1 MNGRLLFRV
10 DPVAG
15 ESPRGYLCRT
25 AHEHGYNGPNA
36 IAEIAGLWVSGR
48 VAGLDQNAAISPIAH
63 ALRLEPAEWRSMCYR
78 AVKGRNRFKQRSFY
92 GEAISAYDLNYRWP
106 RLCPGCLRE
115 RPIWWAVWDLGL
127 VAACPRHG
135 CVLLNQCPACQR
147 KTGWER
153 PAVYK
158 CRCGFDF
165 REVSPEPA
173 DPDMLAVTAIVY
185 RAAGSTLA
193 EATGTNI
200 NVFRFPPAL
209 LQLNLGALL
218 RFIVFIG
225 SVNDGSILRR
235 RQRPFRATDLAG
247 AITICR
253 GAASLLRDWPRPLR
267 DTLRQMVPQ
276 SATPAALNFSNV
288 FANFYRHLFRVLPR
302 QEFGFLHDAF
312 EKFVIEDWK
321 GFIRGQHRYF
331 SAAVRRNSHWVTANE
346 AERIARV
353 TGARI
358 VELARNGQLD
368 AVFLK
373 VRRGGS
379 RTECWIK
386 RESLNQWVA
395 VRDSELAPYMSRPEA
410 MAALGLTHR
419 TIVSVAASG
428 AIRYVKGPERNFPA
442 RCFFFLREDVINIKA
457 AFEHHR
463 VPALAYSK
471 PGKFI
476 ALRHAMKNYLGH
488 SSALAAVICAVL
500 DGRLVPVGCA
510 KRFRGI
516 TGYIFAA
523 HDLRRYRP
531 MAGVDATTDD
541 LINYREAA
549 TLLGVELR
557 EIRGLVAGGI
567 LHDAVEYQF
576 GLSKLLTAADVQRF
590 AENYVAIS
598 ALAKRR
604 RLNTIAFFRYL
615 REGGTPLLSV
625 PLPEKGTRHAS
636 FLRRDVASHIQIPS
650 PKALKEAADVR
661 IVAERKKRWAQFR
674 LAKEAALDKPMR
686 RVRRIGAHCAE

>member
-1 MNGRLLFRV
+1 
-10 DPVAG
+10 
-15 ESPRGYLCRT
+15 
-25 AHEHGYNGPNA
+25 
-36 IAEIAGLWVSGR
+36 
-48 VAGLDQNAAISPIAH
+48 
-63 ALRLEPAEWRSMCYR
+63 
-78 AVKGRNRFKQRSFY
+78 
-92 GEAISAYDLNYRWP
+92 
-106 RLCPGCLRE
+106 
-115 RPIWWAVWDLGL
+115 
-127 VAACPRHG
+127 
-135 CVLLNQCPACQR
+135 
-147 KTGWER
+147 
-153 PAVYK
+153 
-158 CRCGFDF
+158 
-165 REVSPEPA
+165 
-173 DPDMLAVTAIVY
+173 MLAVTAIVY

-193 EATGTNI
+193 EGAGANI
-200 NVFRFPPAL
+200 ADFRFPPAL
-209 LQLNLGALL
+209 LQLKLGALL

-247 AITICR
+247 AIAICR
-253 GAASLLRDWPRPLR
+253 GAAALLQDWPRPLR
-267 DTLRQMVPQ
+267 DTLRRMIPQ
-276 SATPAALNFSNV
+276 SSSPGALNFSNV

-302 QEFGFLHDAF
+302 RDFGFLHDAF

-368 AVFLK
+368 AIFLK

-386 RESLNQWVA
+386 RESLDQWVA
-395 VRDSELAPYMSRPEA
+395 VRDAELAPYMSRPEA

-419 TIVSVAASG
+419 TIVTVASSG

-442 RCFFFLREDVINIKA
+442 RCFFFLREDVVNIKA

-471 PGKFI
+471 PGKFT

-488 SSALAAVICAVL
+488 GSALAAVIRAVL
-500 DGRLVPVGCA
+500 DGRLVPVGHVE
-510 KRFRGI
+510 RFRGI

-523 HDLRRYRP
+523 HDVRRYRP
-531 MAGVDATTDD
+531 VSGVDATTDD

-549 TLLGVELR
+549 TFLSVELR

-567 LHDAVEYQF
+567 LHDAAEYQF
-576 GLSKLLTAADVQRF
+576 GLSKLLSAAEVQRL

-598 ALAKRR
+598 ALAKRH
-604 RLNTIAFFRYL
+604 RLNTIALFRYL
-615 REGGTPLLSV
+615 SELGTPLLSV

-636 FLRRDVASHIQIPS
+636 FLRRDVVSHIRIPT
-650 PKALKEAADVR
+650 PKALREAAEIR
-661 IVAERKKRWAQFR
+661 IVAERKKRWAEFR
-674 LAKEAALDKPMR
+674 LAKEAALGKPMR

>member
-1 MNGRLLFRV
+1 
-10 DPVAG
+10 
-15 ESPRGYLCRT
+15 
-25 AHEHGYNGPNA
+25 
-36 IAEIAGLWVSGR
+36 
-48 VAGLDQNAAISPIAH
+48 
-63 ALRLEPAEWRSMCYR
+63 
-78 AVKGRNRFKQRSFY
+78 
-92 GEAISAYDLNYRWP
+92 
-106 RLCPGCLRE
+106 
-115 RPIWWAVWDLGL
+115 
-127 VAACPRHG
+127 
-135 CVLLNQCPACQR
+135 
-147 KTGWER
+147 
-153 PAVYK
+153 
-158 CRCGFDF
+158 
-165 REVSPEPA
+165 
-173 DPDMLAVTAIVY
+173 MLAVTAMVY

-193 EATGTNI
+193 EVVGTNI
-200 NVFRFPPAL
+200 ADFRFPPAL

-247 AITICR
+247 AIAICR
-253 GAASLLRDWPRPLR
+253 GAAALLRDWPRPLR

-276 SATPAALNFSNV
+276 SASPAALNFSNV

-312 EKFVIEDWK
+312 EKFVMEDWK

-386 RESLNQWVA
+386 RESLDQWVA
-395 VRDSELAPYMSRPEA
+395 LRDAELAPYMSRPEA

-419 TIVSVAASG
+419 TIVTVAASG
-428 AIRYVKGPERNFPA
+428 VIRYMKGPERNYPA
-442 RCFFFLREDVINIKA
+442 RCFFFLREDVMNVKR

-463 VPALAYSK
+463 VPMLAYSK

-488 SSALAAVICAVL
+488 GSGLAAVIRAVL
-500 DGRLVPVGCA
+500 DGRLVPVGRTT
-510 KRFRGI
+510 RFRGI
-516 TGYIFAA
+516 TGYLFWAN
-523 HDLRRYRP
+523 DLRRYRP
-531 MAGVDATTDD
+531 LSGVDATARD
-541 LINYREAA
+541 LINYREASA
-549 TLLGVELR
+549 LVGVEVR

-576 GLSKLLTAADVQRF
+576 GLSKLLPATDVQRF
-590 AENYVAIS
+590 AENYVPIS
-598 ALAKRR
+598 ALAKRH
-604 RLNTIAFFRYL
+604 RLNIIALIRYL
-615 REGGTPLLSV
+615 SERGTPILSV

-636 FLRRDVASHIQIPS
+636 FLRRGVASHIQIPS

-674 LAKEAALDKPMR
+674 LAKEAALGKPMR
-686 RVRRIGAHCAE
+686 RVRQIGAHCAE